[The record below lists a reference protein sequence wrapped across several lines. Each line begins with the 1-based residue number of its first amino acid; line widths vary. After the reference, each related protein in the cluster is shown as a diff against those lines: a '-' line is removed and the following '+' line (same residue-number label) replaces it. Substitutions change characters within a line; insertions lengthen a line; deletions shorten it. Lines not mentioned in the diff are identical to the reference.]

1 MMNSLFNSEPF
12 VLAFVLGV
20 YLASLYLYKKTKL
33 SFLHPVL
40 ISIGVIILI
49 LESLNISYTTF
60 KQGSRLIDFMLGP
73 SVVSLGVLLY
83 EHYEHIRKNALAIIT
98 AVFVGSFIGIV
109 SVMAIAMALGADS
122 SVIASLQPKS
132 VTTPIAIDLAAK
144 NGGNVSITAIVVV
157 VVGVFG
163 GITGPFILDKL
174 GISSKLARGLALG
187 SAAHGLGTARAMEL
201 GAIEGAISGL
211 AIGLMGFAT
220 AILIP
225 LINLL
230 FLLF

>member
-1 MMNSLFNSEPF
+1 MNSLFNNEPF

-20 YLASLYLYKKTKL
+20 YLASLYLYRKTKL

-73 SVVSLGVLLY
+73 SVVSLGVLLF
-83 EHYEHIRKNALAIIT
+83 EHYEHIRKNAIAIIT

>member
-1 MMNSLFNSEPF
+1 MNNLFNNEPF

-20 YLASLYLYKKTKL
+20 YLASLFLYRKTKL

-40 ISIGVIILI
+40 ISIGVIIFV
-49 LESLNISYTTF
+49 LEYLNISYSTF

-73 SVVSLGVLLY
+73 SVVALGVLLY

-109 SVMAIAMALGADS
+109 SVMAIAMALGADG

-211 AIGLMGFAT
+211 AIGLMGFVT

>member
-1 MMNSLFNSEPF
+1 MMNNLFNNEPF

-20 YLASLYLYKKTKL
+20 YLASLFLYRKTRL

-40 ISIGVIILI
+40 ISIGVIIFV
-49 LESLNISYTTF
+49 LESLNISYSTF

-73 SVVSLGVLLY
+73 SVVALGVLLY

-109 SVMAIAMALGADS
+109 SVMAIAMALGADG

-144 NGGNVSITAIVVV
+144 NGGNISITAIVVV

>member
-1 MMNSLFNSEPF
+1 MNSLFNNEPF

-20 YLASLYLYKKTKL
+20 YLASLYLYRKTKL

-73 SVVSLGVLLY
+73 SVVSLGVLLF

>member
-1 MMNSLFNSEPF
+1 MMNSLFNNEPF

-20 YLASLYLYKKTKL
+20 YLASLYLYRKTKL

-73 SVVSLGVLLY
+73 SVVSLGVLLF